1 MWRLGI
7 LPVAPAQ
14 GASLN
19 NRCKWGNKCG
29 NTFNRRSDFQL
40 PGAAPTRFHGL
51 NCVTFYSLIF
61 NLAAKP
67 ASVTEFCWSLT
78 PVPNGKLESAAT
90 ACHRTSAV
98 DFAQGGGI
106 SMAGKLI

>member
-1 MWRLGI
+1 LQVGQQVREH
-7 LPVAPAQ
+7 VQPAQ
-14 GASLN
+14 PFPAAG
-19 NRCKWGNKCG
+19 
-29 NTFNRRSDFQL
+29 RRSDSFSRAEL
-40 PGAAPTRFHGL
+40 RDIL
-51 NCVTFYSLIF
+51 LLIF

-67 ASVTEFCWSLT
+67 ASVTEFYWSLT